1 MSEITIID
9 NEFVTLWYHPDTK
22 IVHHQF
28 HQFLHGDPFRE
39 TLNTGTELLKKYG
52 AQKWLSDNR
61 KNTALSKE
69 DTDWGKTDWFPRTVE
84 AGWKYWAI
92 VQPEQVLGKMNMKR
106 LAKTYSEQGVTT
118 EFFSDP
124 DEAMAWL
131 EKQ

>member
-69 DTDWGKTDWFPRTVE
+69 DTDWGKTDWFPRTVK
-84 AGWKYWAI
+84 AGWKFWAI
-92 VQPEQVLGKMNMKR
+92 VQPEQVLGQMNMKR

>member
-1 MSEITIID
+1 MSDMTIID

-39 TLNTGTELLKKYG
+39 TLNKGTELLKKYG
-52 AQKWLSDNR
+52 AHKWLSDGR
-61 KNTALSKE
+61 KNSALSKE
-69 DTDWGKTDWFPRTVE
+69 DTDWGKTNWFPRAVE

-106 LAKTYSEQGVTT
+106 LAKTYSEQGVTA

-124 DEAMAWL
+124 DDAMAWL